1 MNNPPIC
8 YTTVDSQACSIRSQ
22 GVDPAAKDH
31 PGPACDDTVPPVTP
45 AVGGGLFTLNFTIFG
60 TPDSQPVTP
69 CIPNFTGQNAI
80 PGPYIAANSFDGVP
94 GFGGCYYPESGG
106 VAAQNNPAP
115 PQFWDCDG
123 GLLMIDPV
131 YVNKGAVQPN
141 FMTAYPQT
149 TIPIGQ
155 PVTPITTVP

>member
-1 MNNPPIC
+1 
-8 YTTVDSQACSIRSQ
+8 
-22 GVDPAAKDH
+22 
-31 PGPACDDTVPPVTP
+31 
-45 AVGGGLFTLNFTIFG
+45 
-60 TPDSQPVTP
+60 
-69 CIPNFTGQNAI
+69 
-80 PGPYIAANSFDGVP
+80 YIAANSFDGVP

-155 PVTPITTVP
+155 PVTPITTVPAGGNVGGVIYLPYCSPGLVAGGPNDVPGLPGNVSTLTHTTGTFDNLFLGCNPRFNGNVAGTTQLG